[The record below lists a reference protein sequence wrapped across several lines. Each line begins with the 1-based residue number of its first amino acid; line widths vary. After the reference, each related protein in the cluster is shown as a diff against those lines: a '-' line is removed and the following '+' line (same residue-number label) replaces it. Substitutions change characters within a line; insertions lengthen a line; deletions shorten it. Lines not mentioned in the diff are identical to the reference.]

1 MIKPGNNNCF
11 IRFSVNFCRFIAAL
25 VFLFSGFVKAVDPV
39 GTQIKFEDYLRSFEM
54 GDLFTGD
61 MLLVA
66 ACVLAGLEFLMG
78 LYMLLGVYRKS
89 TTLFM
94 LIMMACFTPLTL
106 YLAIL
111 SPVSDCGC
119 FGDALVLTNWQTFS
133 KNIFLLLL
141 IVYLFIYK
149 DRIALFV
156 SPSSQWFVTMM
167 AALLIILFMFYNVKH
182 LPVFDFR
189 AYKRGVNLR
198 EMVLEKGDMR
208 FADLSVWDESGDDL
222 TEYILD
228 YSGYTFLLIFSFLED
243 ASHENLDLVD
253 DLYYYSTQQG
263 FRFFALTSS
272 GTLQIEDWRISTGAE
287 YDFLFADEVPLK
299 TFIRS
304 NPGLVLLN
312 NGIIVEKWSH
322 KDIPAESTF
331 SDLIENPAIGNED
344 RNDLQYTA
352 LKVLTI
358 FLLPFLLIVFFDWA
372 FISRRKKKKER
383 C

>member
-1 MIKPGNNNCF
+1 M
-11 IRFSVNFCRFIAAL
+11 
-25 VFLFSGFVKAVDPV
+25 
-39 GTQIKFEDYLRSFEM
+39 
-54 GDLFTGD
+54 
-61 MLLVA
+61 
-66 ACVLAGLEFLMG
+66 
-78 LYMLLGVYRKS
+78 
-89 TTLFM
+89 
-94 LIMMACFTPLTL
+94 
-106 YLAIL
+106 
-111 SPVSDCGC
+111 
-119 FGDALVLTNWQTFS
+119 
-133 KNIFLLLL
+133 
-141 IVYLFIYK
+141 
-149 DRIALFV
+149 
-156 SPSSQWFVTMM
+156 
-167 AALLIILFMFYNVKH
+167 
-182 LPVFDFR
+182 
-189 AYKRGVNLR
+189 
-198 EMVLEKGDMR
+198 
-208 FADLSVWDESGDDL
+208 
-222 TEYILD
+222 
-228 YSGYTFLLIFSFLED
+228 LIFSFLED

-358 FLLPFLLIVFFDWA
+358 FLLPFTDCFF
-372 FISRRKKKKER
+372 F
-383 C
+383 